1 MITALF
7 LLASRRWSTLDTFS
21 RLAFPIK
28 LLELASGNK
37 QEHILTVSPVISK
50 QGVAWRTELAAVPAA
65 MQPTLEES
73 NSRWWNKVTW
83 MNMSLAW
90 SSGLSSKYK
99 LTKLRVTVSEGAFY
113 LVSHINIVDVS
124 DRDFTCSVVD
134 CFHTL
139 FLSSPTNGWPGSFKY
154 RQRRFTSCSRCS
166 ETSILAKRI
175 INNSISGEMLKG
187 QQGV

>member
-1 MITALF
+1 M
-7 LLASRRWSTLDTFS
+7 
-21 RLAFPIK
+21 
-28 LLELASGNK
+28 
-37 QEHILTVSPVISK
+37 
-50 QGVAWRTELAAVPAA
+50 PAA

-99 LTKLRVTVSEGAFY
+99 LTKPRVTVSEGAFY

-175 INNSISGEMLKG
+175 INNSISGDVKG
-187 QQGV
+187 TTRSLVSLGADVQWLFKIRFQCGKQSLVFAWLTDCITQCLGKATMRYQW